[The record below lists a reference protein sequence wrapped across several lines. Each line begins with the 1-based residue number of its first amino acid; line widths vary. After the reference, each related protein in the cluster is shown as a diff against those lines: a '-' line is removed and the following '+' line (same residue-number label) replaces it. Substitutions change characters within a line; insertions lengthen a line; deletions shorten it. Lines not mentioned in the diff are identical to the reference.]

1 MSWPLLFLLLSFP
14 SIADEL
20 LPIEV
25 KATKDAERFT
35 FGTSETLSTPQFR
48 KENLGLVSPVVEKV
62 PGVIANQNGGP
73 GGRVSYF
80 IRGTESR
87 HVSFLLDG
95 LKINDTSNTDRQF
108 DAAFLPTGF
117 IKELTVYKGPQ
128 AVLYGSDAL
137 GGIIDMKTR
146 KGDSSPESRLSVTAG
161 SFGTVSS
168 TLAKDWNT
176 KKSRGTL
183 TATRFHT
190 DGISRL
196 NKKRYDADERDA
208 TDITQL
214 TSSSDHQWSNK
225 VDTELL
231 ASYLH
236 GKAEQDGFA
245 DDNNEDFSRNDQFIF
260 QQKTNL
266 EVDRSNA
273 LSLRTGFNRH
283 QRFNS
288 SRSSQ
293 EEFFNGNLYQSEV
306 IHRLEKGNLGLLSG
320 LSTDH
325 ETARAKNMDRELDL
339 HSAFIQSAIKLNKW
353 KFQTGGRVDKHSR
366 FGTFYTGSAGVAW
379 ADFSVQYSQG
389 YKAPSLYQ
397 LYGPDSFGSP
407 VANPNLIPETN
418 HSWEASWKKKTENL
432 ETQVSVFQNRLSN
445 LITYS
450 LSQGYLNQNRFIAEG
465 VEVSGKYDLRSFQF
479 HGSFTHQNFRDV
491 DNRNFLNE
499 KEPILRRPKNSSQ
512 IGVSYFYTESL
523 ELNATVRTFSAR
535 KDYDKSG
542 GIKKLNGYEVYDL
555 SVRKVWE
562 KDELSLQLKNVLNRE
577 YEDLFGF
584 SVMPRSLFAQYEHLF

>member
-1 MSWPLLFLLLSFP
+1 MSWPLLVLLFSF
-14 SIADEL
+14 SIFADEL

-25 KATKDAERFT
+25 EATKDAERFT
-35 FGTSETLSTPQFR
+35 FGTSSTLNSEKLKR
-48 KENLGLVSPVVEKV
+48 ENIGLVSPVLEKV

-108 DAAFLPTGF
+108 DAAFLSSHF
-117 IKELTVYKGPQ
+117 IKEITVYKGPQ

-137 GGIIDMKTR
+137 GGIIDMKSK
-146 KGDSSPESRLSVTAG
+146 KGDDAPETRLSLTAG
-161 SFGTVSS
+161 QFATFSS
-168 TLAKDWNT
+168 TLSNDWKT
-176 KKSRGTL
+176 ESSRGTL

-196 NKKRYDADERDA
+196 NKKRYNASERDA

-214 TSSSDHQWSNK
+214 TSSSEHRLTNK
-225 VDTELL
+225 ISTDLL

-245 DDNNEDFSRNDQFIF
+245 NDNNDDFSRNDQFIV

-266 EVDRSNA
+266 ELGRENA
-273 LSLRTGFNRH
+273 ISLRTGFNRH

-293 EEFFNGNLYQSEV
+293 EEFFNGNLYQYEL
-306 IHRLEKGNLGLLSG
+306 IHRLEKGDFGLISG
-320 LSTDH
+320 ASTDH
-325 ETARAKNMDRELDL
+325 ETAKARNMDEDLDL
-339 HSAFIQSAIKLNKW
+339 HSLFLQSAYKLDRL
-353 KFQTGGRVDKHSR
+353 KFQAGGRVDKHSR
-366 FGTFYTGSAGVAW
+366 YGSFYTGSAGVGFD
-379 ADFSVQYSQG
+379 DFSIQYSQG

-397 LYGPDSFGSP
+397 LFGPDSFGFP
-407 VANPNLIPETN
+407 VANPDLVPETN
-418 HSWEASWKKKTENL
+418 HSWEANWKKKGDDFL
-432 ETQVSVFQNRLSN
+432 SQISIFQNRLSN

-450 LSQGYLNQNRFIAEG
+450 MNRGYLNQDRFIAEG
-465 VEVSGKYDLRSFQF
+465 VEVSGKYDYRAFQF
-479 HGSFTHQNFRDV
+479 FGSFTHQNFRKE
-491 DNRNFLNE
+491 R
-499 KEPILRRPKNSSQ
+499 EPILRRPNNSSQ
-512 IGVSYFYTESL
+512 LGVSYFPQETL
-523 ELNATVRTFSAR
+523 EFNVTGRWFSAR
-535 KDYDKSG
+535 KDFDETG
-542 GIKKLNGYEVYDL
+542 VKKLHGYEVFDL
-555 SVRKVWE
+555 AIRKVWE
-562 KDELSLQLKNVLNRE
+562 KDDVSFQLKNVLNRE

-584 SVMPRSLFAQYEHLF
+584 SVMPRALFFQYGHNF